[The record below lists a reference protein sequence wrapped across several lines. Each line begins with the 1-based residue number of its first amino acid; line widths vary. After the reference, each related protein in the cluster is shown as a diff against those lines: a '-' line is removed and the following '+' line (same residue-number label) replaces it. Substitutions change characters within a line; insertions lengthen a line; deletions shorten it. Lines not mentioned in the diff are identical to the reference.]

1 LWSIANNENE
11 LKIKS
16 IIEKEWPEL
25 QKVVLSSEVNPCIRE
40 YRRWVSAAMDAS
52 LRNLVSNYAKE
63 LNDRLNEKGFVGE
76 VGMLN
81 SSGGV
86 ISANDISEKPLSSLD
101 SGPAL
106 APVCAREIVNR
117 DLEEDNIVVMDMG
130 GTSFDVSCIQDNEIS
145 VSREAVIGWE
155 TPGISRVDVHSI
167 GAGGGSIAWVDPG
180 GMIRVGPHSSGSMPG
195 PACYNR
201 GGTQPTVTDANVVLG
216 YINPDNFNAGR
227 MKLDFEKARKA
238 IKENIANPMGMSTEE
253 AAFTIITTVNA
264 NMVAA
269 IKLITIEQGIDP
281 RQYIMFCGGGAG
293 SLHAISLA
301 DGLDMRKILI
311 PKTAGALSAT
321 GGVYSDIVSEYSKSF
336 YTESRNFNYDSINN
350 VLSDLY
356 EEAERFLIR
365 QEIDEKDR
373 SYYVYLEGRYPNQ
386 VWEISIRIDD
396 LIKNKKITEKSL
408 ARIVERFHEE
418 HEKVFAVKE
427 DTYIECIFWRIS
439 AFGSR
444 RELAN
449 KEIMRASRKA
459 TGKAEYVA
467 KYTSRNAYFK
477 KNGGMSD
484 TPVYDGSKLRY
495 GHEIIGPAIIEEP
508 TTSILIEPDYL
519 VRVTPF
525 NNYYI
530 RKE

>member
-356 EEAERFLIR
+356 EEAERF
-365 QEIDEKDR
+365 
-373 SYYVYLEGRYPNQ
+373 
-386 VWEISIRIDD
+386 
-396 LIKNKKITEKSL
+396 
-408 ARIVERFHEE
+408 
-418 HEKVFAVKE
+418 
-427 DTYIECIFWRIS
+427 
-439 AFGSR
+439 
-444 RELAN
+444 
-449 KEIMRASRKA
+449 
-459 TGKAEYVA
+459 
-467 KYTSRNAYFK
+467 
-477 KNGGMSD
+477 
-484 TPVYDGSKLRY
+484 
-495 GHEIIGPAIIEEP
+495 
-508 TTSILIEPDYL
+508 
-519 VRVTPF
+519 
-525 NNYYI
+525 
-530 RKE
+530 